1 MLVND
6 FDFDL
11 PKKLIANKPV
21 DPRDYAKL
29 LVYNRNDYTI
39 KYDKFFNLDKYLSEN
54 DVLIFNNSKVLPAR
68 IVFPFKNSFAELLL
82 LEFENGLWKALVKPG
97 KKFKIGEIIE
107 CYDIKFIVKGIIQ
120 NGIRLLD
127 TQANYQDVLNLMLKN
142 GEMPIPP
149 YISGKDFINEDY
161 NTVYAKYLGSVA
173 APTAGLHFTNSLIN
187 KLQSKGICIEFVT
200 LHVGLGT
207 FLPIKTE
214 DTKFHIMH
222 SENYFIDY
230 FTADRLN
237 KYKKSGKNLISVGTT
252 SARVLEDNFAKFGKF
267 QEGNFSTNIFIEPG
281 YQWKAVNSLI
291 TNFHLPK
298 STLLMLV
305 ASLIGKDNL
314 LKVYKNAIKNE
325 LRFFSFGDGM
335 LIL

>member
-1 MLVND
+1 MLVNK
-6 FDFDL
+6 FDFNL
-11 PKKLIANKPV
+11 PKKLIANKPA

-29 LVYNRNDYTI
+29 LIYNRKDSII
-39 KYDKFFNLDKYLSEN
+39 KYDRFFNLDKYLSDN

-68 IVFPFKNSFAELLL
+68 IIFPFKNAFAEILL
-82 LEFENGLWKALVKPG
+82 LEFKNGLWKALVKPG
-97 KKFKIGEIIE
+97 KKFQIGEIID
-107 CYDIKFIVKGIIQ
+107 CYNIRFIVKGIIK

-127 TQANYQDVLNLMLKN
+127 TQSNYQDVLNLMFSN

-149 YISGKDFINEDY
+149 YISGHNFIDEDY

-187 KLQSKGICIEFVT
+187 KLLCKGICIEFVT

-207 FLPIKTE
+207 FLPVKTE
-214 DTKFHIMH
+214 DTKFHTMH

-230 FTADRLN
+230 FTAKRLN
-237 KYKKSGKNLISVGTT
+237 KYKSAGKNLISVGTT
-252 SARVLEDNFAKFGKF
+252 STRVLEDNFARFKKF

-314 LKVYKNAIKNE
+314 MKVYKDAIRNE